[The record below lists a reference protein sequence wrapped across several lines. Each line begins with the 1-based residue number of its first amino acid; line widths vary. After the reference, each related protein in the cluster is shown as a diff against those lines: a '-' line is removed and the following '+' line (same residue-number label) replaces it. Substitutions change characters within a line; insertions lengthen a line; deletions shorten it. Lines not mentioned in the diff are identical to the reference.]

1 MIENGQRVYYL
12 INGVLFSGRIMDLE
26 CVGNKQTFS
35 IDSYGGCEGQFV
47 IDIDQL
53 HQRVFLSIQE
63 AEAAAVGFVATHHRG
78 LHTLRHRPG
87 AAVGQ

>member
-1 MIENGQRVYYL
+1 MIKNGQRVYYL
-12 INGVLFSGRIMDLE
+12 INGVIFSGRIIDLE
-26 CVGNKQTFS
+26 CSGNKQTFS

-63 AEAAAVGFVATHHRG
+63 AEAAAAQGEQGFMAG
-78 LHTLRHRPG
+78 C
-87 AAVGQ
+87 

>member
-1 MIENGQRVYYL
+1 
-12 INGVLFSGRIMDLE
+12 MDLE

-63 AEAAAVGFVATHHRG
+63 AEAAAAQGELGFMASC
-78 LHTLRHRPG
+78 
-87 AAVGQ
+87 